1 MRCCEMKFFDVAI
14 FFRGC
19 SLKIKKNHPFSMYAN
34 SSEKLYPFS
43 KHAKSGNLAC
53 FTYECV
59 CHGLAK
65 VDRKVLC
72 PF

>member
-1 MRCCEMKFFDVAI
+1 
-14 FFRGC
+14 
-19 SLKIKKNHPFSMYAN
+19 MYAN

-43 KHAKSGNLAC
+43 KHAKSGNFAC